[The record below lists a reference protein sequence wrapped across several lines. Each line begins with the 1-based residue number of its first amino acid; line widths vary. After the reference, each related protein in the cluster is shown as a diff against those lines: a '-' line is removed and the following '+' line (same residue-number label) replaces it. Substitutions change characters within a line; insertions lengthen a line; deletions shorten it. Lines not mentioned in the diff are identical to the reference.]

1 MKYFL
6 LPLLI
11 ATAFVYHASA
21 QAPALAPGAVII
33 KKIDPAG
40 VKTPEFN
47 ITGGPQHRS
56 KSLTWLE
63 IEVEFETKV
72 DDIQELKFDY
82 MVQIDKTLVT
92 GTVNHINIPKGP
104 EHYSVMYLAP
114 RTIEKILGSGK
125 ALTAGAIGNVWITI
139 SSPDGVVLHA
149 KGHPKDAAPP
159 NAPRLPGLLSKEA
172 TPFAPLFFD
181 RYEAV
186 RGGAR

>member
-11 ATAFVYHASA
+11 ATAFVYHAGA
-21 QAPALAPGAVII
+21 QAPALQPGSVVI
-33 KKIDPAG
+33 KKIEPAG
-40 VKTPEFN
+40 IKTPEFN

-56 KSLTWLE
+56 KSLTWIE

-72 DDIQELKFDY
+72 EDIAELKFEY
-82 MVQIDKTLVT
+82 MLQLGQTLVT

-104 EHYSVMYLAP
+104 EHFSVMYLAP
-114 RTIEKILGSGK
+114 RTIEKILGNKPLSG
-125 ALTAGAIGNVWITI
+125 ASIGNVWITV
-139 SSPDGVVLHA
+139 SSPDGVLLHA
-149 KGHPKDAAPP
+149 KGHPKDAPPP
-159 NAPRLPGLLSKEA
+159 NAPRFPGLLSKEV

-186 RGGAR
+186 RSTR